1 MKLKGVLIGL
11 LMFPVVVTWMFG
23 QAVVKGMQSASWPL
37 IEAKVLDSKIVQ
49 GSSRRG
55 AYAHVTYTY
64 AIAGRNYSGSQTT
77 FTLLAYSVDA
87 IAGSAP
93 KGATVKVAVNPSNA
107 AEAVLVPGF
116 SWLDLGMI
124 VIAWVVA
131 VAGAV
136 VLWKYAPRE
145 K

>member
-1 MKLKGVLIGL
+1 MRSKAVLIGVVL
-11 LMFPVVVTWMFG
+11 FPVVVTWMLG

-37 IEAKVLDSKIVQ
+37 IEAKVLDSKLVE
-49 GSSRRG
+49 GGGRRG
-55 AYAHVTYTY
+55 TYAHVTYTY

-77 FTLLAYSVDA
+77 FTLMVHSVDE
-87 IAGSAP
+87 IVERAP

-107 AEAVLVPGF
+107 AEAVLMPGF
-116 SWLDLGMI
+116 SWLDLGVI
-124 VIAWVVA
+124 VFAWLIA

-136 VLWKYAPRE
+136 VLLKYAPRE

>member
-1 MKLKGVLIGL
+1 MRHKAVLIGMVL
-11 LMFPVVVTWMFG
+11 FPVVVTWMFG
-23 QAVVKGMQSASWPL
+23 QAVVKGMQSAGWPL
-37 IEAKVLDSKIVQ
+37 IEAKVLDSKLVQ
-49 GSSRRG
+49 GGGRRG

-77 FTLLAYSVDA
+77 FTLIVYSVDA
-87 IAGSAP
+87 IVEGAP

-116 SWLDLGMI
+116 SWLDLGAI
-124 VIAWVVA
+124 VFAWLVA
-131 VAGAV
+131 VAGAI
-136 VLWKYAPRE
+136 VLSKYAPRE